1 MLSSGLPWSSRVKNL
16 PAHAGSMGSVPG
28 LGRSH
33 IWGAIKPLHQHYW
46 AHALQLEKAHALQLE
61 KAHAQQRRPQTA
73 KNKIDVLVKVIY
85 WEDSITPFSYS
96 ISNLQN

>member
-16 PAHAGSMGSVPG
+16 PAHVGSMGSVPG

-33 IWGAIKPLHQHYW
+33 IWGAIKPLQQHYW
-46 AHALQLEKAHALQLE
+46 AHALQLE